1 MYYRYMDCLFCKIIK
16 GEIPSY
22 KIYEDESTYAFLDI
36 SPTTRGHT
44 LVIPKVHAVD
54 IQDIDSESLAA
65 VAKTS
70 KYISKLLVDK
80 LGADGINLRNNSG
93 KVAHQDVF
101 HFHMHVLPRYKNDGL
116 NLTDQKT
123 KEINNEEIDLE
134 LLFKELT

>member
-1 MYYRYMDCLFCKIIK
+1 MDCLFCKIIK